1 MTQDS
6 ATPGAAT
13 PGDTP
18 AADPDTAA
26 VLTPDEAPAPG
37 ALDGLDGLDDLPV
50 GEHVERF
57 THVHDVL
64 RARLD
69 GREEQGAT
77 GPDAGP
83 AR

>member
-6 ATPGAAT
+6 ATPGAAG
-13 PGDTP
+13 PGDSP
-18 AADPDTAA
+18 AADP
-26 VLTPDEAPAPG
+26 TPDAAPA
-37 ALDGLDGLDDLPV
+37 LDRLDGLDDLPV

-69 GREEQGAT
+69 GREEQGDT